1 MRLMIFAA
9 VALVSACASS
19 GNDEGWT
26 GNNATPFDSAVIACR
41 IETQTTEGAQ
51 YEACMASKGWTRPQR

>member
-1 MRLMIFAA
+1 MRMMVFAA
-9 VALVSACASS
+9 LMLVSACASTP
-19 GNDEGWT
+19 NDPGWT

-51 YEACMASKGWTRPQR
+51 YEACMATKGWTRPQP

>member
-1 MRLMIFAA
+1 MRVMIFAA
-9 VALVSACASS
+9 LVLASACASS

-26 GNNATPFDSAVIACR
+26 GANATPFDSAVIACR

-51 YEACMASKGWTRPQR
+51 YEACMATKGWTRPQR